1 MSDFY
6 SIITATGLAKLAAL
20 PTGGTLNLTH
30 MGFGNS
36 TTVPYEEQTALGN
49 EQYRCELTKVAI
61 DPNTPNTLIAEAII
75 TSDVGG
81 FWIREIGVYD
91 EDGDLFAVGK
101 YPATYKPVTTE
112 GSVKELGVRVV
123 LRVSNA
129 DTVIVTY
136 NNGIMDGAA
145 NTDLDNLTFAG
156 QEKFNKK
163 ANIDLDN
170 LTAAGQKKFDDKA
183 NLASP
188 TFTGTPKAPT
198 AEAGA
203 NDERLAN
210 TAFVATAIAALVNS
224 SPEALDTLQEL
235 AAALGNDPNF
245 ATTVS
250 NLIGTKASIASPA
263 FTGTPTAPTA
273 EGGTDNEQI
282 ANTAFVS
289 AAIAALIDSAPDA
302 LDTLQ
307 KIADALGN
315 DANFA
320 TTITDALAGKATKN
334 GDTITVAIDNPTGG
348 FNVRNIKAQPTDP
361 GAGSALDN
369 GNILLVFE

>member
-1 MSDFY
+1 MPDFF

-20 PTGGTLNLTH
+20 PTGETLKLTH

-36 TTVPYEEQTALGN
+36 TMTPYEDQTALGN
-49 EQYRCELTKVAI
+49 EQHRCALTKVAI
-61 DPNTPNTLIAEAII
+61 DPNTPNSLIAEAII
-75 TSDVGG
+75 TSEVGG

-91 EDGDLFAVGK
+91 EDGDLFAVGR
-101 YPATYKPVTTE
+101 YPATYKPLTTE

-156 QEKFNKK
+156 QEKFNQK

-170 LTAAGQKKFDDKA
+170 LTEAGQKKFDDKA

-188 TFTGTPKAPT
+188 EFTGTPKAPT
-198 AEAGA
+198 AVTGA
-203 NDERLAN
+203 NDTQIAT
-210 TAFVATAIAALVNS
+210 TAFVAAAIAALVNS
-224 SPEALDTLQEL
+224 APDALNTLQEL
-235 AAALGNDPNF
+235 A
-245 ATTVS
+245 T
-250 NLIGTKASIASPA
+250 
-263 FTGTPTAPTA
+263 
-273 EGGTDNEQI
+273 
-282 ANTAFVS
+282 
-289 AAIAALIDSAPDA
+289 
-302 LDTLQ
+302 
-307 KIADALGN
+307 ALGN

-320 TTITDALAGKATKN
+320 TTMTNALANKAAKT
-334 GDTITVAIDNPTGG
+334 GDTITVATANPTGG
-348 FNVRNIKAQPTDP
+348 FNVRNTKAQTTDP

-369 GNILLVFE
+369 GQILLVYE

>member
-1 MSDFY
+1 MPDFY
-6 SIITATGLAKLAAL
+6 SIITSTGLAKLAAL
-20 PTGGTLNLTH
+20 PTGATLNLTH

-36 TTVPYEEQTALGN
+36 TTVPYEDQTALGN
-49 EQYRCELTKVAI
+49 EQYRCALTKVTI
-61 DPNTPNTLIAEAII
+61 DPNTPNTLIAEAVIK
-75 TSDVGG
+75 SEVGG
-81 FWIREIGVYD
+81 FWIREIGIYD
-91 EDGDLFAVGK
+91 ADGDLFAVGK

-183 NLASP
+183 DLASP

-210 TAFVATAIAALVNS
+210 TAFVAAAIAALVNS

-250 NLIGTKASIASPA
+250 NLIGTKANIASPA
-263 FTGTPTAPTA
+263 LTGTPTAPTA
-273 EGGTDNEQI
+273 AAGTNTTQI
-282 ANTAFVS
+282 ATTAFVT
-289 AAIAALIDSAPDA
+289 AAVASLVNSAPAA
-302 LDTLQ
+302 LDTL
-307 KIADALGN
+307 KELAAALGN

-320 TTITDALAGKATKN
+320 TTMNNALAGKAAKT
-334 GDTITVAIDNPTGG
+334 GDTITVANADPTGG
-348 FNVRNIKAQPTDP
+348 FYVRNVKTNTNDP
-361 GAGSALDN
+361 GAGSALAN
-369 GNILLVFE
+369 GNILLVVE